1 MTTPQIESRF
11 IGPGGVCKASTT
23 AKAASATHTAH
34 SDHASQAAV
43 RRLIPP
49 TPRPCSLAPC
59 VTTPLYRAA
68 VSQTLRQAL
77 RSRAGS
83 QLPRI
88 HLLGAWVNKAG
99 SGFFSQAVSL
109 GPMYQSRSRLSEH
122 LRSNLCEDA
131 VGLSSCQTSENSPST
146 ERKLSRLLEVL

>member
-68 VSQTLRQAL
+68 VSQTLRQTL

-88 HLLGAWVNKAG
+88 SLLGTWVNKPTRATKITHLG
-99 SGFFSQAVSL
+99 DAYAPLSL
-109 GPMYQSRSRLSEH
+109 
-122 LRSNLCEDA
+122 LCWKHTHGA
-131 VGLSSCQTSENSPST
+131 
-146 ERKLSRLLEVL
+146 R